1 MTNALL
7 IFVATLALGVRF
19 NLPRY
24 TLPYSATIASVSYFV
39 GQLLFTRGATAP
51 EAAFVAAFMVAMISE
66 LLARL
71 LKVPSPVLSIP
82 GVIPLVP
89 GSVAYRAV
97 VHLVK
102 GQEILGVEFGTRAG
116 LTAVGIASGLLL
128 ASALSRRV
136 LKPVFQVLVID
147 RPEDSGELSD

>member
-1 MTNALL
+1 M
-7 IFVATLALGVRF
+7 
-19 NLPRY
+19 
-24 TLPYSATIASVSYFV
+24 SYFV
-39 GQLLFTRGATAP
+39 GQWLLARGATAP
-51 EAAFVAAFMVAMISE
+51 EAAFVAAFMVAMASE
-66 LLARL
+66 LLARI
-71 LKVPSPVLSIP
+71 LKVPSTVLSIP

-89 GSVAYRAV
+89 GSIAYRSV

-136 LKPVFQVLVID
+136 LKPVFQVLVTETPD
-147 RPEDSGELSD
+147 EPEPAS